1 MKMEGSLN
9 AVSFTAN
16 STRLSLLPQFMN
28 HPSMCVLH
36 LEYLRGKSVSP
47 DRWNFLGR
55 TAIAHGLTKGKFS
68 ADKYHQFLRD
78 VIAEG
83 IRNGLIN
90 KHYDPE

>member
-9 AVSFTAN
+9 ALSVTAN

-28 HPSMCVLH
+28 HPSMCLLH

-55 TAIAHGLTKGKFS
+55 TAIAHGLTKGNYFPLTNTINS
-68 ADKYHQFLRD
+68 SEMSSLRESE
-78 VIAEG
+78 IG
-83 IRNGLIN
+83 S
-90 KHYDPE
+90 